1 MTHTSQ
7 RSDCPA
13 KFLLCTLINSEL
25 SQQTV
30 TSWNDGYATPPPIPR
45 EQRAA
50 DIQPEPAY
58 KQPTSRVPTPQNQIP
73 SDPWRPMSNNPYMS
87 DEPTTDLVRRHS
99 YDVTT
104 TWRNNQPV
112 VDRATL
118 LKMTGAASG
127 PSSSAVTPAPSS
139 ESHSRQQ
146 STPVQTVFTFT
157 SEDGTRMSWMPSV
170 SFEQA
175 SGPTTSFLSQPSP
188 ISDRPQEVLLHSA
201 SSNNLKRSATPV
213 DQKYELGYVHEGNE
227 RQQPP
232 PEPHHPLMPN
242 APEKTGPK
250 PKKPRSR
257 SPLPKEEAVPE
268 ESTFDYSNE
277 EEWPDMM
284 PSDVEAALT
293 DPQARPRQQNVRFNG
308 DLYTP
313 KWVRYN
319 GQSKEG
325 LCDTCSPGKWLQLKN
340 SAYWYAPS
348 RYIVYLDI

>member
-1 MTHTSQ
+1 
-7 RSDCPA
+7 
-13 KFLLCTLINSEL
+13 
-25 SQQTV
+25 
-30 TSWNDGYATPPPIPR
+30 
-45 EQRAA
+45 
-50 DIQPEPAY
+50 
-58 KQPTSRVPTPQNQIP
+58 
-73 SDPWRPMSNNPYMS
+73 MS
-87 DEPTTDLVRRHS
+87 DEPTIDLVRRHS
-99 YDVTT
+99 YDVAT

-127 PSSSAVTPAPSS
+127 PSSIAVTPAPSS

-170 SFEQA
+170 SYEQA

-188 ISDRPQEVLLHSA
+188 IPDRPQEVLLHSA

-242 APEKTGPK
+242 TAEKTGPK

-257 SPLPKEEAVPE
+257 SPRPKEEAVPE

-348 RYIVYLDI
+348 RYIVCLNM